1 MWWRSKGTI
10 SICTHIHV
18 YAPQDVCREITMS
31 TPGNDSDQLLYEGLY
46 VLARAEA
53 NWLAGMQDL
62 NFFGADVGCE

>member
-1 MWWRSKGTI
+1 
-10 SICTHIHV
+10 
-18 YAPQDVCREITMS
+18 MS

-53 NWLAGMQDL
+53 NWLAGMQEL